1 MTKNHV
7 VSLFFCLALLII
19 SKGVATAQSLT
30 VPVNVGVILDKD
42 TWAGKMG
49 LRCISMALN
58 DFYASHGHY
67 KTRLVLNFRDSNR
80 SVVRAALMAQDL
92 LKNVK
97 VQAIIGPVTSMQA
110 NFVINLGEHS
120 QVPIISFSATSPSL
134 SSLRSEY
141 FIRAT
146 HIDTY
151 QVKAISSLVQ
161 AFGWRA
167 VVPVYADTEFGEG
180 VIPFLTDALQEVNA
194 RIPYRSVIHPSA
206 NDAEIAAELYKLMT
220 MQTRVFV
227 VHMPPDLGSQFFA
240 KANEVGMMSKDYV
253 WIITTGITNHFS
265 MVEPL
270 VNIPMP
276 GVLGVKP
283 HVPRRKRLDHFIT
296 RWKWKSRQKNSV
308 DANLSIFGL
317 WAYDATIA
325 LAMAVEK
332 VGARHSSY
340 NSTHKHLRD
349 VLASTRL
356 HGLSGDFHIVNGQL
370 RSSAFQIVNIIG
382 NVERVIGFWTEKN
395 GISKGLNF
403 TSRNMYST
411 SKQNLGT
418 VVWPGETIYAP
429 KGWVIPTN
437 EKKLRVGVPV
447 KDGLISAFVNV
458 TRGSSSSTT
467 VVTGFCIDV
476 FDAVMTALPYNV
488 PYEYVPFVKH
498 NGEMAGDYNELVYQ
512 VFLGKFDAV
521 VGDVTILAN
530 RSLYVDFTLPYTE
543 SGVTMIVPVKDIKEK
558 NAWVFLKPLTWDL
571 WVTSAC
577 FFVFIGF
584 FIWILEHKENEDF
597 SGTRAQQIG
606 TSFWFSFSTMVFAHS
621 NPLSLHLNI
630 LDKHKL
636 EASFPVTNA
645 TLLFFLSFGLCPECR
660 GESGEFVVIIWCF
673 VVLILTQSYTASL
686 TSMLTVRQLEPTF
699 TSVQDLMTKGETI
712 GYPKDS
718 FVLQLLKQ
726 FNIDSSK
733 LKEFNVTSDLEVAF
747 SKGSSDGGMAAAF
760 NEIPYLKLFLEKHCS
775 KYALVGP
782 TIKTNGFGFV
792 FPKGSP
798 LVPDVSTAVLSV
810 TEGDK
815 MVQIQKAWFGERT
828 NCPDDAS
835 ASLASSSLSL
845 NSFWGLFLIVGVASS
860 IALIIFTSTLVFE
873 HRHTLMHFVS
883 EIYGY
888 ILAR

>member
-1 MTKNHV
+1 MRKNHV
-7 VSLFFCLALLII
+7 VSLFFCLALMII
-19 SKGVATAQSLT
+19 SKGVATAQSST

-49 LRCISMALN
+49 LGCISMALN

-67 KTRLVLNFRDSNR
+67 NTRLVLNVRDSNK

-92 LKNVK
+92 LQNVK

-146 HIDTY
+146 HIDTC
-151 QVKAISSLVQ
+151 QVKAISSLVH

-167 VVPVYADTEFGEG
+167 VVPIYADTEFGEG

-206 NDAEIAAELYKLMT
+206 SDAEIAAELYKLMT

-265 MVEPL
+265 LVEPL

-296 RWKWKSRQKNSV
+296 RWKSKSRQENYA

-325 LAMAVEK
+325 LAIAVEK
-332 VGARHSSY
+332 VEARHSSY
-340 NSTHKHLRD
+340 NSTHKHLRE

-382 NVERVIGFWTEKN
+382 NVEQVIGFWTEKN
-395 GISKGLNF
+395 GISKALNF
-403 TSRNMYST
+403 TSNNRYST
-411 SKQNLGT
+411 LKQNPGAI
-418 VVWPGETIYAP
+418 VWPGETTYAP

-437 EKKLRVGVPV
+437 KKKLRVGVPV
-447 KDGLISAFVNV
+447 TDGLSAFVNV
-458 TRGSSSSTT
+458 TRDSSGSAT
-467 VVTGFCIDV
+467 VVAGFCIDV
-476 FDAVMTALPYNV
+476 FDAVMAELPYNV
-488 PYEYVPFVKH
+488 PYEYVPFVNH
-498 NGEMAGDYNELVYQ
+498 NGEIAGDYNDLVYQ
-512 VFLGKFDAV
+512 VFLGNFDAV

-543 SGVTMIVPVKDIKEK
+543 SGVTMIVPVKDKKEK

-597 SGTRAQQIG
+597 RGTRAQQIG

-621 NPLSLHLNI
+621 NPLSLHLSI
-630 LDKHKL
+630 LDKHTVEEKVVSNL
-636 EASFPVTNA
+636 A
-645 TLLFFLSFGLCPECR
+645 R
-660 GESGEFVVIIWCF
+660 FVVIIWCF

-686 TSMLTVRQLEPTF
+686 TSMLTIRQLEPTF
-699 TSVQDLMTKGETI
+699 TSVQDLMEKGETI

-718 FVLQLLKQ
+718 FILQLLEQ
-726 FNIDSSK
+726 LNIDSSK

-760 NEIPYLKLFLEKHCS
+760 NEIPYLKPFLKKHCS

-798 LVPDVSTAVLSV
+798 LVPDVSTALLNL

-815 MVQIQKAWFGERT
+815 MLQIQKTWFGEKI
-828 NCPDDAS
+828 NCPDDAG

-860 IALIIFTSTLVFE
+860 IALIIFTSTLAFE
-873 HRHTLMHFVS
+873 HRHRLMHFVK

-888 ILAR
+888 ILDR

>member
-1 MTKNHV
+1 MHEFRSRLSDFVMRKNHL
-7 VSLFFCLALLII
+7 VSLFFCLVLMII
-19 SKGVATAQSLT
+19 SKGMATSQSST

-67 KTRLVLNFRDSNR
+67 KTRLVLNVRDSNR
-80 SVVRAALMAQDL
+80 SVVRAALTALDL

-120 QVPIISFSATSPSL
+120 QVPIISFSATSASL

-146 HIDTY
+146 HIDTC

-206 NDAEIAAELYKLMT
+206 SDAEIAAELYKLMT

-317 WAYDATIA
+317 WAYDATTA

-340 NSTHKHLRD
+340 NSNHKHLRE

-370 RSSAFQIVNIIG
+370 HSSAFQIVNIIG

-403 TSRNMYST
+403 TSRNIYST
-411 SKQNLGT
+411 SKQNLGAI
-418 VVWPGETIYAP
+418 VWPGETTYAP

-437 EKKLRVGVPV
+437 KKKLRVGVPV
-447 KDGLISAFVNV
+447 NDGFSAFVNV

-467 VVTGFCIDV
+467 VVSGFCIDV
-476 FDAVMTALPYNV
+476 FDAVMAALPYNV

-512 VFLGKFDAV
+512 VFLGNFDAV

-543 SGVTMIVPVKDIKEK
+543 SGVTMIVPVKDKKEK

-606 TSFWFSFSTMVFAHS
+606 TSFWFSFSTMVFAHKEKVVS
-621 NPLSLHLNI
+621 NL
-630 LDKHKL
+630 
-636 EASFPVTNA
+636 A
-645 TLLFFLSFGLCPECR
+645 R
-660 GESGEFVVIIWCF
+660 FVVIIWCF

-699 TSVQDLMTKGETI
+699 TGVQDLMTKGETI

-733 LKEFNVTSDLEVAF
+733 LKEFNVSSDLEVAF

-810 TEGDK
+810 TEGEK
-815 MVQIQKAWFGERT
+815 MVQIQKAWFGEKI
-828 NCPDDAS
+828 NCPDDAG

-873 HRHTLMHFVS
+873 HRHTLMHLVS
-883 EIYGY
+883 QIYGY
-888 ILAR
+888 ILDR

>member
-1 MTKNHV
+1 MRKNHV
-7 VSLFFCLALLII
+7 VSLFFCLALMII
-19 SKGVATAQSLT
+19 SKGVATAQSST

-67 KTRLVLNFRDSNR
+67 KTRLVLNVRDSNK

-92 LKNVK
+92 LQNVK

-146 HIDTY
+146 HIDTC

-206 NDAEIAAELYKLMT
+206 SDAEIAAELYKLMT

-276 GVLGVKP
+276 GVLGVRP

-340 NSTHKHLRD
+340 NSTHKHLRG

-382 NVERVIGFWTEKN
+382 NVEQVIGFWTEKN

-403 TSRNMYST
+403 TSTNMYST
-411 SKQNLGT
+411 SKQNLGAI
-418 VVWPGETIYAP
+418 VWPGETTYAP

-437 EKKLRVGVPV
+437 KKNLRVGVPV
-447 KDGLISAFVNV
+447 KDGFSAFVNV

-476 FDAVMTALPYNV
+476 FDAVMAALPYNV
-488 PYEYVPFVKH
+488 PYEYVPFMKH

-512 VFLGKFDAV
+512 VFLGNFDAV

-543 SGVTMIVPVKDIKEK
+543 SGVTMIVPVKDKKEK
-558 NAWVFLKPLTWDL
+558 NEWVFLKSFTWDL

-577 FFVFIGF
+577 FFVFMGF
-584 FIWILEHKENEDF
+584 FIWILEHKKNEDF
-597 SGTRAQQIG
+597 RGTRAQQIG

-630 LDKHKL
+630 LDKRLSLLLTQHCS
-636 EASFPVTNA
+636 SFY
-645 TLLFFLSFGLCPECR
+645 LLDYVLSIEEKVVSNLAR
-660 GESGEFVVIIWCF
+660 FVVIIWCF

-686 TSMLTVRQLEPTF
+686 TSMLTVRKLEPTF
-699 TSVQDLMTKGETI
+699 TSVQDLIMKGETI

-798 LVPDVSTAVLSV
+798 LVPDVSRALLSV

-815 MVQIQKAWFGERT
+815 MVQIQKAWFGEKI
-828 NCPDDAS
+828 NCPDDAG

-873 HRHTLMHFVS
+873 HRHKLMHFVS
-883 EIYGY
+883 QIYGY
-888 ILAR
+888 ILHR